1 MVVLTF
7 LLAKATYDYLR
18 DEQRHTHTAPTHG
31 SGGGVDH
38 NHYTINNNSKS
49 NSTVVMTTAA
59 SLPASNTTMS
69 STTTLVPTPRGH
81 YVMDVKA
88 GLLMLPPEM
97 HRRASNA
104 TNAEE
109 NDNDAGGI
117 AREKNGN
124 SSNAN
129 SNNHLNDAFD
139 GDLRN
144 YSIDY
149 SNDSNSTA
157 TTFRNDVRN
166 DWVDAIFGKDYF
178 PIIPSSSTSSNTTNK
193 NTTDNGD
200 DTKKSSKGSITSS
213 ASSSSI
219 VAMND
224 IAVRQG
230 VGAAGIPHHVTY
242 GAVLQSKDGKLQ
254 QSAGGTTTNDTTA
267 PSSTTRS
274 TNNISSTTKA
284 TSSSN
289 STSVPAKTS
298 ATATNYSKATSIPSS
313 SSSASSASQQQHFS
327 SKQKLGITITRIP
340 LGLYVHAISIDS
352 EAYAVGISPGSIL
365 LDINGTLGLLGERSD
380 RALERLWRYAGLF
393 SGRSNCGGGGGIVGD
408 ENYAHN
414 GTTGATTANNNTSS
428 SSSSGNSLKRS
439 IGSSSKKGDTSN
451 NGGGGC
457 NEHPASTSASSS
469 SSKNNLHVKKPI
481 VLRFYQSGRIYHTTL
496 LSGQPLRGIHWAPCG
511 NFALVHKVLPGS
523 IAAEAGVRR
532 GSLVVGVNNTLGLR
546 SLDHGGVARI
556 LRDKFMNGVR

>member
-7 LLAKATYDYLR
+7 LLAKATYDYLL
-18 DEQRHTHTAPTHG
+18 DKQRHTAPTHG

-38 NHYTINNNSKS
+38 NHYHYTIDNNSKS

-69 STTTLVPTPRGH
+69 TTTTLVPTPRGH

-129 SNNHLNDAFD
+129 SNNHPNDAFD
-139 GDLRN
+139 DGLRN

-149 SNDSNSTA
+149 ANDSNSTS

-178 PIIPSSSTSSNTTNK
+178 PIIPSSSTSSNATND

-213 ASSSSI
+213 ASSSI

-393 SGRSNCGGGGGIVGD
+393 SGRSGGGGIVGD

-414 GTTGATTANNNTSS
+414 GTTGATTANNNTSSS

>member
-7 LLAKATYDYLR
+7 LLAKATYDYLL
-18 DEQRHTHTAPTHG
+18 DKQRQTAPTHG

-38 NHYTINNNSKS
+38 NHYTNNNNSKS

-59 SLPASNTTMS
+59 SLTASNNIMS
-69 STTTLVPTPRGH
+69 TTTTLVPTPRGH

-88 GLLMLPPEM
+88 GLLMLPPEV

-104 TNAEE
+104 TKAEE
-109 NDNDAGGI
+109 NANDGGI
-117 AREKNGN
+117 ASEENVN

-129 SNNHLNDAFD
+129 SNNHPNDAYD
-139 GDLRN
+139 DDLRK

-149 SNDSNSTA
+149 ANDSNSTS
-157 TTFRNDVRN
+157 TTFRNGVRN

-178 PIIPSSSTSSNTTNK
+178 PIIPSSSTSSNTTNN

-393 SGRSNCGGGGGIVGD
+393 SGRSGGGGGGGIVGD

-414 GTTGATTANNNTSS
+414 GTTGATTANNNTSSS